1 MGLQGI
7 QGSQYQNMAW
17 YKVILVLIVPSTI
30 LMALHVLWASWALAA
45 AHVIPLYGSK
55 ALPTLVEHNLQQD
68 ILQCS

>member
-17 YKVILVLIVPSTI
+17 YKVILVLILQTTI
-30 LMALHVLWASWALAA
+30 LMALHVLWASWALTAVYA
-45 AHVIPLYGSK
+45 NPLYGSQ
-55 ALPTLVEHNLQQD
+55 ALPTLVEHNLQKD